1 MVLADSDRASP
12 TPPYSGYRYSKNSYA
27 YRTVTFY
34 GLIFQKILLQIIVH
48 VRPYNLLNDCSLG
61 FGLFRVRSP
70 LLTESLNCFL
80 LLRVLRCFSSPGLL
94 PDLRRDNTS
103 STYWVAPFG
112 HLRITSY
119 LRIPAAFRSLS
130 RPSSP
135 LRAKAS
141 SVYSYLLSYLQY
153 LALDFEYC

>member
-1 MVLADSDRASP
+1 MMVSKCSP
-12 TPPYSGYRYSKNSYA
+12 TTPRQPWLS
-27 YRTVTFY
+27 
-34 GLIFQKILLQIIVH
+34 
-48 VRPYNLLNDCSLG
+48 G
-61 FGLFRVRSP
+61 FGLIRFRSP

-80 LLRVLRCFSSPGLL
+80 FLRVLRCFSSPGLL

-153 LALDFEYC
+153 LALEFELLLIHFNLIVLPFQYVKEHYSAYGNTDELICCGITESVTE